1 MDNKDFYHILG
12 VSENATAAEIKKA
25 YHDLAKKYHPDARRN
40 DKQAEERFKQISEAY
55 AVLGNEQ
62 KRKQYDQFRKLGAF
76 GGQGQSNYDFS
87 NFNLND
93 LGSIFGSGRGRRRS
107 TSGGFSSEGS
117 AFNDIFSQFMDG
129 GYTSSPLK
137 GSDVQ
142 AEITI
147 PFDLAVRGGK
157 QLLTLSSG
165 KKLSVSIPQGIEDGK
180 KILLRGQGEP
190 GSRGVPAGDMIIM
203 VHVEKH
209 PMFERVGADLYCDVN
224 INMVQAALGSKIQV
238 VTFEGKTVELTIPSG
253 TQNDK
258 LLKLKGLG
266 INCGDHQGDQYV
278 RVKVEIPAHLDEK
291 AKSILR
297 QFAQQAGLKH

>member
-1 MDNKDFYHILG
+1 MDNKDFYNILG
-12 VSENATAAEIKKA
+12 VSESATAAEIKKA
-25 YHDLAKKYHPDARRN
+25 YHNLAKKYHPDARKN

-62 KRKQYDQFRKLGAF
+62 KRKQYDQLRKLGAF
-76 GGQGQSNYDFS
+76 SGQGGYDFS
-87 NFNLND
+87 NLNMND
-93 LGSIFGSGRGRRRS
+93 LGSIFGGGRGRRRS
-107 TSGGFSSEGS
+107 STGGFSFEGSDMSDLFSQFMGGGFSS
-117 AFNDIFSQFMDG
+117 A
-129 GYTSSPLK
+129 PLK
-137 GSDVQ
+137 GGDVQ

-147 PFDLAVRGGK
+147 PFDLAVQGGK

-165 KKLSVSIPQGIEDGK
+165 KKLSVTIPQGIEDGK
-180 KILLRGQGEP
+180 KILLRGQGET
-190 GSRGVPAGDMIIM
+190 GSRGMPGGDLIIT

-209 PMFERVGADLYCDVN
+209 PLFERVGADLYCDVN
-224 INMVQAALGSKIQV
+224 INMVQAALGSKVHV